1 MYDFLQR
8 YLPDKTALIVL
19 GAWYAGLLVLI
30 LLFGA
35 APEATIRYMN
45 I

>member
-1 MYDFLQR
+1 MYEFLQR
-8 YLPDKTALIVL
+8 FLPGKAALIVL
-19 GAWYAGLLVLI
+19 GVWYACLLALI
-30 LLFGA
+30 ILFGA